1 MVKMTIC
8 KIFGII
14 FSLCIYIT
22 GFYCIIANNL
32 PVFNMASSLVKIQ
45 LVKFQPISIQN
56 TLKFVFENRIM
67 LILPLF

>member
-8 KIFGII
+8 KIISIF

-32 PVFNMASSLVKIQ
+32 PVFNIYSLFSVRKSPSKAMFLNNLQ
-45 LVKFQPISIQN
+45 DSRKTGLA
-56 TLKFVFENRIM
+56 
-67 LILPLF
+67 